1 MRVVAV
7 VSHPIDGT
15 VPLAEMESVAMPG
28 ALADMESDCAQTD
41 AAHNTN
47 IMRTEIGRFILF
59 FI

>member
-1 MRVVAV
+1 MRVIVV
-7 VSHPIDGT
+7 VSHLIVGT

-28 ALADMESDCAQTD
+28 ALADVKSDCAQAD